1 MRQLLNRALDL
12 AGVTA
17 LQWWQRPNGVYCF
30 NLHRVGN
37 DDGSAFHPN
46 LFSCTGARFA
56 EIVAFLM
63 QEFEMIG
70 LDRLLELID
79 SGERPDRRYGM
90 ITFDDGYVDNYTVAF
105 PVLRRAGCPA
115 GFFLPTD
122 FVGGVD
128 IPWWDRI
135 AWRARHLG
143 DGQLSIPGYDEP
155 VEVRSSDLA
164 GSIRRVL
171 RVVKDTPATPMSEK
185 VAAIEQQVNCPD
197 ITQAD
202 IFMTWEQA
210 CEMQNHGM
218 WFGSHTRSHRILA
231 PLSEAD
237 QRLELAE
244 SKRVLE
250 EGLGRSVEALAYP
263 VGGPDSYTQATV
275 RIAAECGYRAA
286 FTFIAGINVA
296 LASRRFELARI
307 SIDDNVDLR
316 RLRRHVVTAPAR

>member
-1 MRQLLNRALDL
+1 MRRLLNHALDL

-17 LQWWQRPNGVYCF
+17 LQWRQRPNGVYCF

-56 EIVAFLM
+56 EIVAFLT

-90 ITFDDGYVDNYTVAF
+90 ITFDDGYVDNYAVAY
-105 PVLRRAGCPA
+105 PVLQRAGCPA

-128 IPWWDRI
+128 VPWWDRI
-135 AWRARHLG
+135 AWRVQHLG
-143 DGQLSIPGYDEP
+143 DGRLRIPGSDEP
-155 VEVRSSDLA
+155 VEVRRSDLA
-164 GSIRRVL
+164 GSIQRVL
-171 RVVKDTPATPMSEK
+171 RVVKDTPAMPMSEK
-185 VAAIEQQVNCPD
+185 VAAIERQVSCPD
-197 ITQAD
+197 IAQAG

-210 CEMQNHGM
+210 REMQDHGM

-244 SKRVLE
+244 SRRLLE
-250 EGLGRSVEALAYP
+250 AGLGRPVEVLAYP
-263 VGGPDSYTQATV
+263 VGGPNSYTQATV

-296 LASRRFELARI
+296 PASRRFELGRI

-316 RLRRHVVTAPAR
+316 RLRRLVITAPAR